1 MDLDRGARLRERL
14 IELRDDALGRMLRR
28 CAVEPGH
35 LPLIAGI
42 NAALD
47 ALDGMPTDA
56 DTPSRSVVSDDGG
69 AIRLTLYTEAGA
81 APHWRSPP
89 AAASRSPAVCS
100 TRPDCGFP

>member
-1 MDLDRGARLRERL
+1 MRSEPNLDHRARLRERL

-47 ALDGMPTDA
+47 TLDRMPT
-56 DTPSRSVVSDDGG
+56 
-69 AIRLTLYTEAGA
+69 AIKA
-81 APHWRSPP
+81 AVR
-89 AAASRSPAVCS
+89 AAALAQRLIAAALPRLSSRI
-100 TRPDCGFP
+100 G